1 MSVLAIMSFSVMSVY
16 LITMAALYGVREYVS
31 DNYYIG
37 RHPWTFSVAMCMSAM
52 LLLPAMLDQGGSF
65 QFFAFFACAGLVLVG
80 VEPHYKSEYSGK
92 IHAAGAIT
100 SLVAGMLWSLSMCP
114 LAAVI
119 SAAAWGI
126 YCMLFR
132 KRRYY
137 FGEIAALTAV
147 YGTVFFLLTI

>member
-37 RHPWTFSVAMCMSAM
+37 RHPWTFSVAMCTSAM
-52 LLLPAMLDQGGSF
+52 LLLPVMLERGGSF

-92 IHAAGAIT
+92 IHATGAI
-100 SLVAGMLWSLSMCP
+100 SALIAGMLWSMTMCWQV
-114 LAAVI
+114 AVVGT
-119 SAAAWGI
+119 AMWLF
-126 YCMLFR
+126 YCALFK
-132 KRRYY
+132 KRRFY
-137 FGEIAALTAV
+137 FGEVAALAVV
-147 YGTVFFLLTI
+147 YGTVLFY

>member
-37 RHPWTFSVAMCMSAM
+37 RHPWTFSAVMCTSAM
-52 LLLPAMLDQGGSF
+52 LLLPVMLERGGSF
-65 QFFAFFACAGLVLVG
+65 QFLAFFACAGLILVG
-80 VEPHYKSEYSGK
+80 VEPHYKSEYSGR
-92 IHAAGAIT
+92 IHATGAI
-100 SLVAGMLWSLSMCP
+100 SALVAGMGWSLSMCWP
-114 LAAVI
+114 VAVI

-137 FGEIAALTAV
+137 SGEVAALTAV
-147 YGTVFFLLTI
+147 YGTVFF

>member
-1 MSVLAIMSFSVMSVY
+1 MIVLAVISFIVMSVY
-16 LITMAALYGVREYVS
+16 LITMAGLHGVREYVS

-37 RHPWTFSVAMCMSAM
+37 RHPWTFSAVMCTSAM
-52 LLLPAMLDQGGSF
+52 LLLPVMLERGGSF

-92 IHAAGAIT
+92 IHATGAI
-100 SLVAGMLWSLSMCP
+100 SALIAGMLWSLSMCP

-119 SAAAWGI
+119 SAAAWGT

-137 FGEIAALTAV
+137 FGEVAALTAV
-147 YGTVFFLLTI
+147 YGTVFFN